1 MNKGRS
7 TPGSGGSGS
16 APKVSELLATLPA
29 VPELRSFIDL
39 LVSRSVPDP
48 ERRWSGSGELGTVGD
63 RLVEPAGLEEATS
76 RLESEEA
83 ERLARLFRS
92 AGRIVQAVA
101 SQKWEDVAS
110 ALVEQ
115 GLADESLGRGREA
128 EAWFLAAHR
137 IAKERGL
144 VSSATALR
152 LAARAAR
159 QLGHLE
165 TAAERYEEAWREA
178 EALGLADDATVAAI
192 GRGNVDVDR
201 GGWGGAKVWYERAL
215 IRIGDQGPPRRERW
229 QVMQNLAIVARE
241 SGNLREARNALER
254 AQKEGGDMNDPDA
267 LVEVENGWGQL
278 LLAEGDPRGAELHF
292 REALESAHSPTAR
305 LAVTVNLGEALL
317 LQGRSLEAGEK
328 AREAE
333 AEALA
338 GAVTHR
344 LPEVYRLLA
353 RVAHERGEGEA
364 FVLLER
370 ALQLIGARGL
380 PDYEAAVT
388 RQALGELRLAQGE
401 LWLGLTE
408 LETAAEIFERMGAD
422 HTSARLREVIRIW
435 SDPPSSPMSE
445 EGGSP

>member
-1 MNKGRS
+1 MAAL
-7 TPGSGGSGS
+7 PG
-16 APKVSELLATLPA
+16 

-39 LVSRSVPDP
+39 LVMRSVADP
-48 ERRWSGSGELGTVGD
+48 GRRWSGSGELGTVGD
-63 RLVEPAGLEEATS
+63 RLVEPSGLEEVTAQ
-76 RLESEEA
+76 LEQEEA
-83 ERLARLFRS
+83 ERLSRLFRR
-92 AGRIVQAVA
+92 AGRIVEAVGRRD
-101 SQKWEDVAS
+101 WDDVVGV
-110 ALVEQ
+110 LLEQ
-115 GLADESLGRGREA
+115 GLADEALGRGKEA

-137 IAKERGL
+137 TAKERGL
-144 VSSATALR
+144 VTSAKALR

-165 TAAERYEEAWREA
+165 LAAERYEESWREA
-178 EALGLADDATVAAI
+178 EAIGLEEDATVAAI

-201 GGWGGAKVWYERAL
+201 GAWSGAKSWYDRAL
-215 IRIGDQGPPRRERW
+215 LRIGQEGPPRRERW
-229 QVMQNLAIVARE
+229 QIMQNLSIVARE
-241 SGNLREARNALER
+241 SGNLNEARSALER

-292 REALESAHSPTAR
+292 LEALQSARTPTAR

-333 AEALA
+333 AEALS

-353 RVAHERGEGEA
+353 KVAHERGEGEA

-370 ALQLIGARGL
+370 ALQLIGERGL

-388 RQALGELRLAQGE
+388 REALGELRLAQGE
-401 LWLGLTE
+401 LWLGLNE
-408 LETAAEIFERMGAD
+408 LAHAAEIFERMGAA
-422 HTSARLREVIRIW
+422 HSSARVREAMRAW
-435 SDPPSSPMSE
+435 SDPPQNPDANASRS
-445 EGGSP
+445 

>member
-1 MNKGRS
+1 
-7 TPGSGGSGS
+7 
-16 APKVSELLATLPA
+16 

-39 LVSRSVPDP
+39 LVSRSVADP
-48 ERRWSGSGELGTVGD
+48 ARRWSGSGELGTVGD
-63 RLVEPAGLEEATS
+63 RLVEPSSLAEAAS

-83 ERLARLFRS
+83 ERLSRLFGS
-92 AGRIVQAVA
+92 AARIVESVA
-101 SQKWEDVAS
+101 RGDWEEVVS
-110 ALVEQ
+110 ALLGQ
-115 GLADESLGRGREA
+115 GLAEESSGRGSEA
-128 EAWFLAAHR
+128 EVWFLSAR
-137 IAKERGL
+137 RVAKERGL
-144 VSSATALR
+144 VRSATALR

-159 QLGHLE
+159 QRGHLE
-165 TAAERYEEAWREA
+165 VAAERYEEAWREA
-178 EALGLADDATVAAI
+178 EAMGLGDDAAVAAI

-201 GGWGGAKVWYERAL
+201 GGWSGAKAWYERAL
-215 IRIGDQGPPRRERW
+215 ARIGEHGPPRRERW

-241 SGNLREARNALER
+241 SGKLNEARRALER
-254 AQKEGGDMNDPDA
+254 ARKEGGDMDDPDA

-292 REALESAHSPTAR
+292 REALQSASSPTAR

-333 AEALA
+333 AEALT

-353 RVAHERGEGEA
+353 KVAHERGEGEA

-370 ALQLIGARGL
+370 ALHLIGERGL

-408 LETAAEIFERMGAD
+408 LATAAEIFERMGAL
-422 HTSARLREVIRIW
+422 HTSERLRDVIRAW
-435 SDPPSSPMSE
+435 SDRPPPNGV
-445 EGGSP
+445 EGGGA